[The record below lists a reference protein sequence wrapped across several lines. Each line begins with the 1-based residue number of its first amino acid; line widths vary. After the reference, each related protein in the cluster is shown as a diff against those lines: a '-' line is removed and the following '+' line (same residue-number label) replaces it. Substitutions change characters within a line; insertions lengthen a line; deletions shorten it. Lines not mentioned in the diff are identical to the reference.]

1 MSCGQIDLKGY
12 LLGEIPREDRRAVE
26 SHAAACAACREELER
41 LRLAQGLLKSLA
53 DEEIPQRIAFV
64 SDKVL
69 APGWWARLWQSGPR
83 LGFASAALLAAAIL
97 VHAFVRPPVLVAPPA
112 PDQAAIEAIVERE
125 VARRLD
131 DAVARAAAVWEA
143 REAERR
149 AQLLRQ
155 VREEFEMRRREERA
169 QIEQAFEV
177 LHKRLNV
184 MHLASAWRAEER

>member
-12 LLGEIPREDRRAVE
+12 LLGEISHEDRRAVE
-26 SHAAACAACREELER
+26 AHAAACAACREELER
-41 LRLAQGLLKSLA
+41 LRLTQGLLKSLA
-53 DEEIPQRIAFV
+53 EEEIPQRIAFV

-83 LGFASAALLAAAIL
+83 LGFAAAALLAAAIL
-97 VHAFVRPPVLVAPPA
+97 VHALVRPPVIVEPPA

-125 VARRLD
+125 LARRLD